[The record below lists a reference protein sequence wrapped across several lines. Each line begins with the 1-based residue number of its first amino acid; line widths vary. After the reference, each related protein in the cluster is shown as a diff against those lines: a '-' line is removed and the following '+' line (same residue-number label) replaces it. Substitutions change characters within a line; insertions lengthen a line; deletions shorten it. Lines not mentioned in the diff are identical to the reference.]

1 MIGTGYVGLVSGTC
15 FADIGHTVY
24 CVDNNKDK
32 IQKILSDYG
41 IPVIEPVYEDR
52 LDGYKRHQGK

>member
-1 MIGTGYVGLVSGTC
+1 MIEAAL
-15 FADIGHTVY
+15 DR
-24 CVDNNKDK
+24 NKDK